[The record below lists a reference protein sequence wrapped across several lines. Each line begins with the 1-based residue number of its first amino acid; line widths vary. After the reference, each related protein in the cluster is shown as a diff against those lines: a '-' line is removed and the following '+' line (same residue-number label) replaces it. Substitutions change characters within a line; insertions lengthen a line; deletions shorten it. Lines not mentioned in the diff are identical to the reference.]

1 MIKIENIKV
10 DGFDTAIRGMRNP
23 MNSWDRSDSYYVV
36 DCGDCG
42 LIEEK
47 GFCTKADR
55 PGRCDLFRCYQIGN
69 NDFELMKKLIKSGT
83 DHSKFMRMINVSMDI
98 TAPLYFIKEFDTYK
112 VGTTRN
118 SCSTMHK
125 ITSKEFTLDD
135 FSHEHLT
142 PGAKNFLSEIIDSL
156 NEARSIYINF
166 DEYINSGVLEK
177 SLTSKKDVWWQI
189 IQLLPSSYNQRFT
202 WSANYEVLRNMYH
215 ARKNHKL
222 DEWQEFCNMIETVL
236 PYSELITM

>member
-23 MNSWDRSDSYYVV
+23 MNSWDRSDSYYAV

-69 NDFELMKKLIKSGT
+69 NDIELMKKLIQSGT

-142 PGAKNFLSEIIDSL
+142 PGAINFLNEII
-156 NEARSIYINF
+156 Y
-166 DEYINSGVLEK
+166 
-177 SLTSKKDVWWQI
+177 
-189 IQLLPSSYNQRFT
+189 
-202 WSANYEVLRNMYH
+202 
-215 ARKNHKL
+215 
-222 DEWQEFCNMIETVL
+222 
-236 PYSELITM
+236 